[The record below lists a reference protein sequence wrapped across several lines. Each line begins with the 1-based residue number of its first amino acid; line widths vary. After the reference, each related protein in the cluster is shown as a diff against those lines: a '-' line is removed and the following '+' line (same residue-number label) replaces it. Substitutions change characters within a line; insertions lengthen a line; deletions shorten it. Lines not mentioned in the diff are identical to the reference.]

1 MTNDDKQKISDAL
14 LLIDGLFF
22 KDIDADTN
30 NFFYK
35 NNEIL
40 RELLKIKDPR
50 FIKVLD
56 KHLINYIYNNDFLKF
71 NVNIKDP
78 LYFVKFIR
86 LYIDYDKYK
95 NYTYKNMAKYLYFMY
110 IKELKLSKNP
120 KLNILIHEYHDIVK
134 EVYKSH
140 KLTLEEIQSFCRLLV
155 YLITYLYMNNEL
167 LDNNDKLFYD
177 IYNTMIEDNF
187 YADMKLNGVFSLKEE
202 KEEDDLKIYY
212 IEKAIK
218 MNIKKKELK

>member
-1 MTNDDKQKISDAL
+1 MTNDDKQKLSDAL
-14 LLIDGLFF
+14 FLIDGLFF

-35 NNEIL
+35 NNEIY
-40 RELLKIKDPR
+40 REFLKIKDTR

-155 YLITYLYMNNEL
+155 YLVTYLYMNNEL
-167 LDNNDKLFYD
+167 LDNNQNLFKD
-177 IYNTMIEDNF
+177 VFSVMFDESFYN
-187 YADMKLNGVFSLKEE
+187 DMKLNGAFNDIESKD
-202 KEEDDLKIYY
+202 EDNIKIYY
-212 IEKAIK
+212 IEKAIS